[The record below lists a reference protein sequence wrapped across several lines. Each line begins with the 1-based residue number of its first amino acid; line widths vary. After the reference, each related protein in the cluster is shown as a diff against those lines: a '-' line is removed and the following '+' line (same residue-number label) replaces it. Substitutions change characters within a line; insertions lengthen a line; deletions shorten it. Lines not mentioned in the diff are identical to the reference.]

1 MHVCMHTLQGGVPS
15 SINVGDTLSL
25 RFQAQDSFA
34 NDVFVGGAGTLL
46 CIVCADIAAVT
57 NCVQCLCAH
66 TLRLAVEVHT
76 SSCKSSIAR
85 Q

>member
-1 MHVCMHTLQGGVPS
+1 MLDSTVTVVQSMIYSVALLTQTLYACMYAWYTLQGGVPS

-46 CIVCADIAAVT
+46 CIVCTAIAA
-57 NCVQCLCAH
+57 
-66 TLRLAVEVHT
+66 
-76 SSCKSSIAR
+76 
-85 Q
+85 